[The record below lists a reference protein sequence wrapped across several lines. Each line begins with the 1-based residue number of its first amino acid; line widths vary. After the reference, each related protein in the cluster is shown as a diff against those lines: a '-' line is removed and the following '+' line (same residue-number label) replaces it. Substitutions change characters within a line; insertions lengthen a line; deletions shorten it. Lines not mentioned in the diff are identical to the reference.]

1 MKKTLLSL
9 ALAAFTGLS
18 FAQTTLD
25 TAQPIQPGQ
34 ISYNF
39 PNSSGDKNVY
49 YTYTA
54 SSQHDELLI
63 LRRGASGQTFT
74 VSENG
79 SSSTRYNKIT
89 AEGGSI
95 NYVLLPRGKSA
106 YINVNA
112 YKVSN
117 ITFNF
122 EVVATEIT
130 AGASCSNAI
139 ELNHD
144 HVVYVDKSSGDAS
157 YLEYTAVQD
166 GTLSVLMTTNI
177 SSLTV
182 REGCSGTE
190 TPLSQSTD
198 KDYYYVAKT
207 PVKSGK
213 TYIFSGKAYN
223 PLVAHLDIEAS
234 KPEGTSPDAPYTGK
248 ATGNVLPAAKGT
260 YWYSIVTTEENIL
273 HIQSS
278 SPIMLPGGRVA
289 VYSNATDTYPAA
301 ETSGYLGLRTR
312 LLSGKQYLVCIQ
324 KEKATSSDQQFDLT
338 LESKQVGDD
347 FNLPFSLTTGNYTTP
362 DHNGDVYYL
371 IDMPKEKKT
380 LLTVSTDSQL
390 PGGSYMNLYD
400 ATDNYTCLATSTS
413 KVQFDAEADQS
424 FVLVWHC
431 TEGFNN
437 IPFTVSI
444 TDLLPGESIE
454 DPLEGELGDNT
465 VTEGRN
471 ERYFAYTASKE
482 GWLKVSTADPNVEI
496 ELLQEDGVT
505 PYYTYSATGG
515 GIRTETWRGAN
526 AYIHLKNL
534 SSATTLTISEEDYTD
549 GESCDLAEA
558 LLAEDGTA
566 NLPATPGHHWYR
578 YTAPAFG
585 MLTIQANIDNE
596 YDGDCKVASGVSY
609 RKGDC
614 EAESNTIKVISG
626 NVAVKYSELMQ
637 VNAGDVLLIDVRTL
651 TALSGRQLKVEWREF
666 NPGESP
672 TKPITLIVG
681 ENTMQKA
688 TPQQPRWYDITL
700 SPCNFIFT
708 TQTSA
713 NYFKGYIYEAND
725 LNNFLD
731 ESFYQSNATGT
742 DGTYRIQVTVEKP
755 TRYLI
760 KVTQASE
767 GMKMNVEGSTSTAI
781 HAATTQDAVVLQGNE
796 IQSLRAAQVFNM
808 AGQQVGHLNA
818 GDRLRLSPGI
828 YLIQAD
834 GKTQK
839 VLVRE

>member
-1 MKKTLLSL
+1 MKKTLLSI
-9 ALAAFTGLS
+9 ALSVIAGLS
-18 FAQTTLD
+18 YAQTSLD

-34 ISYNF
+34 ISYDF
-39 PNSSGDKNVY
+39 PNGSGDKNVY

-79 SSSTRYNKIT
+79 SSSTRYAKIT

-95 NYVLLPRGKSA
+95 NYFLLPRGKSA
-106 YINVNA
+106 YIQVNA

-122 EVVATEIT
+122 ETVASDIT
-130 AGASCSNAI
+130 AGGSCNNPI
-139 ELNHD
+139 ELSHD

-157 YLEYTAVQD
+157 YLEYTAAQN
-166 GTLSVLMTTNI
+166 GTLSLLMTTNI
-177 SSLTV
+177 SGLTV

-190 TPLSQSTD
+190 TPLSQGTNQ
-198 KDYYYVAKT
+198 DYYYVAKT
-207 PVKSGK
+207 PVQAGK

-223 PLVAHLDIEAS
+223 PLVAHLDLEAS

-260 YWYSIVTTEENIL
+260 YWYSVVTPEENIL
-273 HIQSS
+273 HIQSAS
-278 SPIMLPGGRVA
+278 EIMLPGGRVA
-289 VYSNATDTYPAA
+289 VYSNASDTHPTA
-301 ETSGYLGLRTR
+301 ETNGYLGLRTR
-312 LLSGKQYLVCIQ
+312 LLAGKQYLVCVV
-324 KEKATSSDQQFDLT
+324 KEQATGSDQQFDLT
-338 LESKQVGDD
+338 FETKQAGDD
-347 FNLPFSLTTGNYTTP
+347 FNTPIALTAGNYTTP

-371 IDMPKEKKT
+371 IDMPKEKKA
-380 LLTVSTDSQL
+380 LLTVSTDREL

-413 KVQFDAEADQS
+413 KIQYDAEADQS

-431 TEGFNN
+431 TEGYNKV
-437 IPFTVSI
+437 PFTVSI

-465 VTEGRN
+465 VAEGRS
-471 ERYFAYTASKE
+471 ERYFAYTASQE

-496 ELLQEDGVT
+496 ELLQEDGAT

-534 SSATTLTISEEDYTD
+534 SAATTLTISEEEFTD
-549 GESCDLAEA
+549 GESCSLAEV
-558 LLAEDGTA
+558 LAEDGKA
-566 NLPATPGHHWYR
+566 NLPATPGHHWYVF
-578 YTAPAFG
+578 TVPADG
-585 MLTIQANIDNE
+585 MVTIQANIDNE

-609 RKGDC
+609 RRDFC
-614 EAESNTIKVISG
+614 DADANNIKVISG
-626 NVAVKYSELMQ
+626 NVAVKYSELLP
-637 VNAGDVLLIDVRTL
+637 VSAGEKLLIDVRTL
-651 TALSGRQLKVEWREF
+651 TALTGRELQVIWRDF

-672 TKPITLIVG
+672 KKPIPLVIG

-688 TPQQPRWYDITL
+688 TPQQPRWYDIAL
-700 SPCNFIFT
+700 DACKFIFT

-713 NYFKGYIYEAND
+713 DYFKGYIYEAND
-725 LNNFLD
+725 LNNFID
-731 ESFYQSNATGT
+731 ESFYQSNAAGT
-742 DGTYRIQVTVEKP
+742 DGTYRIQLSVTKP
-755 TRYLI
+755 THYLI
-760 KVTQASE
+760 KVTQAGE
-767 GMKMNVEGSTSTAI
+767 GIKMNVEGSISTAI
-781 HAATTQDAVVLQGNE
+781 HSATTQDAVVLQGNE

-818 GDRLRLSPGI
+818 GDRLRLSPGV

-834 GKTQK
+834 GQTQK